1 MQAIKK
7 WSCYEQLIS
16 GCVFQRRYKMDI
28 KEIKSLIKMVMESDI
43 SEFELENSEE
53 KIKIKRG
60 IIQEVVHHQIPQAV
74 SIQPAA
80 PIATPAAPAIQSQ
93 EHVDEKGTKITS
105 PIVGTFYRAP
115 APDAPPYVEVGQVVE
130 KGQVFCIV
138 EAMKLMN
145 EIEAEFRCRIL
156 KICKGNA
163 QPVEFG
169 DVLFV
174 VEPL

>member
-1 MQAIKK
+1 M
-7 WSCYEQLIS
+7 
-16 GCVFQRRYKMDI
+16 RMDI
-28 KEIKSLIKMVMESDI
+28 KEIKSLIKMIIETDI

-60 IIQEVVHHQIPQAV
+60 STQEIIHYQTPQQ
-74 SIQPAA
+74 SPLQQ
-80 PIATPAAPAIQSQ
+80 APALPVSEVPAVVAPVPAQ
-93 EHVDEKGTKITS
+93 EKGESITS

-115 APDAPPYVEVGQVVE
+115 APDAPPYVEVGQIVE

-145 EIEAEFRCRIL
+145 EIEAEYRCKIL
-156 KICKGNA
+156 KISKENA

-174 VEPL
+174 VERL

>member
-1 MQAIKK
+1 
-7 WSCYEQLIS
+7 
-16 GCVFQRRYKMDI
+16 MDI

-60 IIQEVVHHQIPQAV
+60 SVQEIVHYQTPQQITLQQPQVLPVAESPV
-74 SIQPAA
+74 TSS
-80 PIATPAAPAIQSQ
+80 ATPA
-93 EHVDEKGTKITS
+93 EEKGVCVTS

-115 APDAPPYVEVGQVVE
+115 APDAPPYVEVGQIVE
-130 KGQVFCIV
+130 KGQVLCIV

-145 EIEAEFRCRIL
+145 EIEAEYRCKII
-156 KICKGNA
+156 KICRENA
-163 QPVEFG
+163 QPVEFD

-174 VEPL
+174 VEQL

>member
-1 MQAIKK
+1 
-7 WSCYEQLIS
+7 LIF
-16 GCVFQRRYKMDI
+16 GIYLWKGELKMDI
-28 KEIKSLIKMVMESDI
+28 KEIKSLIKMIMETDI
-43 SEFELENSEE
+43 SEFELENAEE

-60 IIQEVVHHQIPQAV
+60 SAQEVIHYQTPQQITLQQASAPQIAEAPTAV
-74 SIQPAA
+74 IPASA
-80 PIATPAAPAIQSQ
+80 
-93 EHVDEKGTKITS
+93 EEKGESITS

-115 APDAPPYVEVGQVVE
+115 APDAPPYVEVGQIVE

-145 EIEAEFRCRIL
+145 EIEAEYRCTIL
-156 KICKGNA
+156 KICKENA

-174 VEPL
+174 VERI

>member
-1 MQAIKK
+1 
-7 WSCYEQLIS
+7 
-16 GCVFQRRYKMDI
+16 MDI

-60 IIQEVVHHQIPQAV
+60 SVQEIVHYQTPQQITLQ
-74 SIQPAA
+74 QPSVLHAA
-80 PIATPAAPAIQSQ
+80 ESPVTPIAAPA
-93 EHVDEKGTKITS
+93 EEKGESVTS

-115 APDAPPYVEVGQVVE
+115 APDAPPYVEVGQIIE
-130 KGQVFCIV
+130 KGQVLCIV

-145 EIEAEFRCRIL
+145 EIEAEYRCKII
-156 KICKGNA
+156 KICKENA
-163 QPVEFG
+163 QPVEFN

-174 VEPL
+174 VEQL

>member
-1 MQAIKK
+1 
-7 WSCYEQLIS
+7 
-16 GCVFQRRYKMDI
+16 MDI

-80 PIATPAAPAIQSQ
+80 PVAAPAVPAIQSQ
-93 EHVDEKGTKITS
+93 EPADEKGTNITS

-156 KICKGNA
+156 KICKENA